1 MVSCM
6 CSYAVAVGG
15 VPAPLPPLLLLQPN
29 TTAHSI
35 PCATPSRIRLDT
47 HLQHLQLYVSPR
59 QKLLD
64 FTRVGFGNVLAEGVL
79 GATDGVLAEVVCG
92 KLVSLAQELAVLC
105 REPLAWCILQRRIV
119 VSQDDFVGQDGSC
132 SFGIN

>member
-1 MVSCM
+1 M

-15 VPAPLPPLLLLQPN
+15 VPAPLPPLLLLLLEPN

-35 PCATPSRIRLDT
+35 PCATPSWIRLGT

-59 QKLLD
+59 QKLLN

-79 GATDGVLAEVVCG
+79 GATHGVLAEVVCG

-105 REPLAWCILQRRIV
+105 REP
-119 VSQDDFVGQDGSC
+119 VSLVYSSAANWGVAR
-132 SFGIN
+132 